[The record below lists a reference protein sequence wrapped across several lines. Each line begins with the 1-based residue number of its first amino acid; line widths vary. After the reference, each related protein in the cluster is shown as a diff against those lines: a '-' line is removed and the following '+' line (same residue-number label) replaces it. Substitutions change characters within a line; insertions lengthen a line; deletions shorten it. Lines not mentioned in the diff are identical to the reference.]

1 MSRSRSLKLPSGIE
15 AKNLISATGA
25 TLAIWLLVARAVEE
39 YLGNEFRVTILHV
52 FAKCPG
58 LPYGAYSGGPDY
70 IDISIDIG
78 LSVVAFVLIYLTIR
92 DIRRKRRGASL
103 EDGEESENPEEEQ
116 DEL

>member
-1 MSRSRSLKLPSGIE
+1 VD
-15 AKNLISATGA
+15 AKTLLSAAAA
-25 TLAIWLLVARAVEE
+25 TFATWLLVARALEE
-39 YLGNEFRVTILHV
+39 YFGYEFQNMVLKV

-78 LSVVAFVLIYLTIR
+78 LTVIAGMFIYLTVR
-92 DIRRKRRGASL
+92 DIRRKRKAGFV
-103 EDGEESENPEEEQ
+103 EDEEKSEDQEER

>member
-1 MSRSRSLKLPSGIE
+1 MILK
-15 AKNLISATGA
+15 
-25 TLAIWLLVARAVEE
+25 
-39 YLGNEFRVTILHV
+39 V

-78 LSVVAFVLIYLTIR
+78 LTVVAGMFIYLTVR
-92 DIRRKRRGASL
+92 DIRRKRKA
-103 EDGEESENPEEEQ
+103 EYVEEGEESEGRKEQ